1 MKKLAKPCP
10 LCKKQHTEKQQIAC
24 YIELQSKIEVGAA
37 TAEEKQA
44 FQPMPMSMLMN
55 EYRL

>member
-10 LCKKQHTEKQQIAC
+10 LCKKQHTEKQQIVC
-24 YIELQSKIEVGAA
+24 YMELQSKIEADVA
-37 TAEEKQA
+37 TAEEKRA
-44 FQPMPMSMLMN
+44 FQPMPELMN